1 MGVKQL
7 RNSSTIN
14 NINTSTKQIL
24 VSAWTV
30 ETHTHTNTDTRATK
44 LRVTDSQKERSS
56 TERKSVR
63 EADESR
69 QECWKQC
76 KTIFLKNINLQ
87 SSSHV
92 LRVFTS
98 QQTSKEWSCS
108 YEKARREAG
117 RDQTNR
123 GWEGLKANAELRS
136 IFGRGGWGVG
146 DLSAACLEITNWTW
160 LTFNKLIRWLWNA
173 ATL

>member
-30 ETHTHTNTDTRATK
+30 ETHTHANTHTSHKIKGDRQPK
-44 LRVTDSQKERSS
+44 MRSS

-63 EADESR
+63 EADESW